1 MFRFKRLQLSY
12 QQMIALGFLGLILLG
27 AVLLMLPFSSR
38 SFSWTDPLSALFTAT
53 SAVCVTGLVV
63 LDTATHWSVF
73 GQLVLLVLIQIGG
86 LGLMT
91 VATLFSFALRR
102 KIGLAERSLLQES
115 VASLSIG
122 GVVRLTRRILLGT
135 LIFEGAGALLLSL
148 RFVPRYGLLSGVYMS
163 VFHAISAFCN
173 AGFDLLGRPDAL
185 YISLT
190 EYVSDPLV
198 TLTISA
204 LILIGGL
211 GFIVWDDLPSIGCT
225 GGATSCT
232 RRSC

>member
-91 VATLFSFALRR
+91 VATLFSFALRQMCIR
-102 KIGLAERSLLQES
+102 DRS
-115 VASLSIG
+115 
-122 GVVRLTRRILLGT
+122 RI
-135 LIFEGAGALLLSL
+135 SPNVL
-148 RFVPRYGLLSGVYMS
+148 R
-163 VFHAISAFCN
+163 IQ
-173 AGFDLLGRPDAL
+173 
-185 YISLT
+185 
-190 EYVSDPLV
+190 
-198 TLTISA
+198 
-204 LILIGGL
+204 
-211 GFIVWDDLPSIGCT
+211 
-225 GGATSCT
+225 ATS
-232 RRSC
+232 RRRKARPSTAFYEEQHGGRRPKLC

>member
-102 KIGLAERSLLQES
+102 KVG
-115 VASLSIG
+115 
-122 GVVRLTRRILLGT
+122 
-135 LIFEGAGALLLSL
+135 
-148 RFVPRYGLLSGVYMS
+148 P
-163 VFHAISAFCN
+163 
-173 AGFDLLGRPDAL
+173 
-185 YISLT
+185 
-190 EYVSDPLV
+190 
-198 TLTISA
+198 
-204 LILIGGL
+204 
-211 GFIVWDDLPSIGCT
+211 
-225 GGATSCT
+225 GGAAASFRRASRAFPSAAWCALPGASCWA
-232 RRSC
+232 R